1 MERQAPGGV
10 RGPPR
15 RRPEPGPRA
24 GGPRDTESRRV
35 ERVLLELRL
44 RDGLPTGVLDG
55 TGRAAVT
62 GLADRGLLVEDDERL
77 VLTRDGRLLADA
89 AVRDLLP

>member
-1 MERQAPGGV
+1 MERQASGGV

-15 RRPEPGPRA
+15 RRPEPGPRPEVLD
-24 GGPRDTESRRV
+24 GESRRV
-35 ERVLLELRL
+35 EWVPLELRL
-44 RDGLPTGVLDG
+44 RDGPPTGRDG

-62 GLADRGLLVEDDERL
+62 GLADRGLLAEDDERL
-77 VLTRDGRLLADA
+77 VLTREGRLLADA